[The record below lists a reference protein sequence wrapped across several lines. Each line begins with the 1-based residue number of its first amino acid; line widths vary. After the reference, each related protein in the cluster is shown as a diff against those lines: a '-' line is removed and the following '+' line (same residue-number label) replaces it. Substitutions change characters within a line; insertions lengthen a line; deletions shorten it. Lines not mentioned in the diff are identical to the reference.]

1 MRKRKNFFTK
11 SMNGVMVAILII
23 NIILIQYYGQQKKF
37 YEERMQ
43 QLENMR
49 VPLYVYAIG
58 ECSMEGKYYT
68 FFVIDSF
75 EEELKEFLDEQ
86 EKIRKSRMR
95 QAFDSIGQK
104 REKITMEEFLQGAI
118 KKEIITI
125 EEFLKME

>member
-1 MRKRKNFFTK
+1 
-11 SMNGVMVAILII
+11 MNGVMIAILII

-58 ECSMEGKYYT
+58 EYSMEGKYYT

-95 QAFDSIGQK
+95 QAFDAIGQK